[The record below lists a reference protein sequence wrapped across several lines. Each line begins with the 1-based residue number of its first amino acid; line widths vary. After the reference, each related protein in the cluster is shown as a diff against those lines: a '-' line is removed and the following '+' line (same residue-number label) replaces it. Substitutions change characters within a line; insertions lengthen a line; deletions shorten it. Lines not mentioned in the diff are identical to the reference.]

1 MNGSRSSCSNASSGG
16 CGGDTSPFAYN
27 MMFII
32 SSIFLVLIITVSYCC
47 LCIRAN
53 RRAIIMA
60 RFTFNG
66 STEVGG
72 GIDEA
77 TLRSYPTVLF
87 SSAKHHEKNDLAD
100 SIDVIGGGSCSICLG
115 EYKEGEVLRLLPE
128 CEHVFHMKCVDPWLR
143 LHATCPVCR
152 KSPVAG
158 AGAVAVRV
166 DDADSPGGDR

>member
-1 MNGSRSSCSNASSGG
+1 MSSSVPSSDGN
-16 CGGDTSPFAYN
+16 GGDLNSFEYN
-27 MMFII
+27 MVFII
-32 SSIFLVLIITVSYCC
+32 GFVFLLLVITVSSY

-53 RRAIIMA
+53 RGPVVTA
-60 RFTFNG
+60 RFTFTG

-77 TLRSYPTVLF
+77 TLQSYPTVLF

-100 SIDVIGGGSCSICLG
+100 LIDVIGGGSCSICLG

-128 CEHVFHMKCVDPWLR
+128 CGHFFHMKCVDPWLR

-152 KSPVAG
+152 KSPVA
-158 AGAVAVRV
+158 VRV
-166 DDADSPGGDR
+166 DDGDPPGGDR